1 MQKRRFSL
9 FGLLLLL
16 GSLALCLPGRAMDMY
31 SYDLDSLVY
40 LSSDVIDADIVS
52 VASKGGLDLTDVKVT
67 RVYQGHFTI
76 GQTVQVTA
84 LDFFWVGERNDDP
97 KDLFGKGRRLFG
109 KGRRLGAGDHV
120 TLFLAKARPVF
131 LYNIPKDAD
140 IYWPAPSGVK
150 LIDQGRVK
158 GFEQYNNPGP
168 YETEWAD
175 EKALKT
181 LPNPEQ
187 FRRELAESIREA
199 ARLKP
204 LLQGKA
210 VQTDEPKLLAVLR
223 KRVRTGHHFWFRE
236 RDAISEA
243 ACTQIVSLRDF
254 EAVADALAIDVAD
267 DESLVRAV
275 TNAAGRNFLIKVVQ
289 SPVQPLARRLGCAR
303 ALYGA
308 YDRAG
313 IKKDGDYVSRLVTL
327 ACRVRDSSAVQS
339 GVLSSLDGIARL
351 NVSSKNGQNY
361 PAKPKIKAGLP
372 LLREAYAAAHSE
384 PVRFAFEKLIL
395 DGAGLEAYR
404 SLNSSCGPVVSLLQP
419 SDLPPVNDQLTYSST
434 IRYAAAKRDDL
445 AVSLVLV
452 NVTTGDRRIL
462 PRGQEVDGWEGGEE
476 EQMTMQAPLP
486 PSLSHG
492 RYRAFLEFNQAGKPV
507 SAGHFF
513 EAEL

>member
-84 LDFFWVGERNDDP
+84 LDFFSVRERNDDP
-97 KDLFGKGRRLFG
+97 KDLFG

-150 LIDQGRVK
+150 LLDQGRVK
-158 GFEQYNNPGP
+158 GFEQDSNPGP

-181 LPNPEQ
+181 LPDPEQ

-210 VQTDEPKLLAVLR
+210 VQADEPKLLAVLR

-243 ACTQIVSLRDF
+243 ACTQIVALRDF
-254 EAVADALAIDVAD
+254 EAVADALAIDVAED
-267 DESLVRAV
+267 ASLVRAM

-289 SPVQPLARRLGCAR
+289 SPMQPLARRLGCAR

-308 YDRAG
+308 YDWAEP
-313 IKKDGDYVSRLVTL
+313 KKNGNYVSRLVAL
-327 ACRVRDSSAVQS
+327 ACRVRDSPAVQS
-339 GVLSSLDGIARL
+339 VILSSLDGIARL

-361 PAKPKIKAGLP
+361 PAKPEIKAGLP
-372 LLREAYAAAHSE
+372 LLCKGYAATHSE

-395 DGAGLEAYR
+395 DAAGLNAYQGLK
-404 SLNSSCGPVVSLLQP
+404 SPCGPVVSLLQS
-419 SDLPPVNDQLTYSST
+419 SDLPPVKDQLTYLST
-434 IRYAAAKRDDL
+434 IRYAGVKRDDL
-445 AVSLVLV
+445 TVSLVLV

-462 PRGQEVDGWEGGEE
+462 PRGQEVDGWDSGEE

-492 RYRAFLEFNQAGKPV
+492 RYRVFLMFARNGKPV